1 MKHKVLW
8 IEDGAHGDLPD
19 LIAPVNVEGSYDLTI
34 AFNATQAIEF
44 ILENEYAAV
53 IVDIRL
59 PPGDDQRWID
69 IYNSPDTNKN
79 AERLGLLILRS
90 LLRPDLSEVKISKQ
104 EWFTENV
111 IGVLTVENQDEVQGD
126 LDELQIKVYC
136 QKNKRPSPDTL
147 LRLIRTVMENAAV
160 VKASVAKDSA

>member
-1 MKHKVLW
+1 MKQKVLW
-8 IEDGAHGDLPD
+8 VEDGAHGDLPD
-19 LIAPVNVEGSYDLTI
+19 LIAPVNVEGSYALTI
-34 AFNATQAIEF
+34 AFNATEAISN
-44 ILENEYAAV
+44 LVANKYSAV

-90 LLRPDLSEVKISKQ
+90 LLQPEKSEVKIPRVPWISAD
-104 EWFTENV
+104 V

-126 LDELQIKVYC
+126 LDELKIKVYR
-136 QKNKRPSPDTL
+136 QKNKKPSPNTL
-147 LRLIRTVMENAAV
+147 LKLIREVMENATR
-160 VKASVAKDSA
+160 SVNAQEHR